1 MDMALEKKYRSLATY
16 FSESTNQTITLQF
29 GEIEKIMGYSL
40 PSSAYLNYSWWK
52 KTKAPA
58 RHYQAWT
65 AAGYTVKY
73 VQPNHY
79 VVFEKKD
86 TVSENESHKDVLIIR
101 PALHGDA
108 RFLSVLHKK
117 SKMESKFLVYGQ
129 EQQEASSK
137 KIRQQIIEWNQSG
150 RSVILLAILN
160 GEHVGYMKIAGNES
174 RRVAHRAEVDLVV
187 QAHKNDMD
195 ILSALI
201 QKSEEWAEEKGI
213 KRFEVTLL
221 EENAQARKL
230 FEQNGYK
237 VEGIRK
243 KSVLLQ
249 DKLQNEVYMGK
260 VFK

>member
-1 MDMALEKKYRSLATY
+1 MELALEKKYRSLAAY
-16 FSESTNQTITLQF
+16 FSESTNQTITLTF
-29 GEIEKIMGYSL
+29 EEIEKIMGYSL

-52 KTKAPA
+52 KTKSPA

-65 AAGYTVKY
+65 AAGYFVKY

-79 VVFEKKD
+79 VVFEK
-86 TVSENESHKDVLIIR
+86 TEAVPENEGHQDVLIIR

-108 RFLSVLHKK
+108 RFLSVLYKK

-129 EQQEASSK
+129 EPQEASAK

-160 GEHVGYMKIAGNES
+160 GEHVGYMKIVGTDSKRA
-174 RRVAHRAEVDLVV
+174 AHRAEVDMVV
-187 QAHKNDMD
+187 QAHNNDMN

-201 QKSEEWAEEKGI
+201 QKSEEWAAEKGL
-213 KRFEVTLL
+213 KRFEITIL

-230 FEQNGYK
+230 FEQNAYK

-243 KSVLLQ
+243 SSVSVHGT
-249 DKLQNEVYMGK
+249 LQNEVYMGK

>member
-1 MDMALEKKYRSLATY
+1 MELALEKKYRSLAAY
-16 FSESTNQTITLQF
+16 FSESTNQTITLSF
-29 GEIEKIMGYSL
+29 EEIEKIMGYSL

-65 AAGYTVKY
+65 AAGYFVTY

-79 VVFEKKD
+79 VVFEKLD
-86 TVSENESHKDVLIIR
+86 AVPENERHKDVLIIR

-108 RFLSVLHKK
+108 RFLSVLYKK

-129 EQQEASSK
+129 EQQEASAK
-137 KIRQQIIEWNQSG
+137 KIRQQIIGWKQSG
-150 RSVILLAILN
+150 RSVILLAILD
-160 GEHVGYMKIAGNES
+160 GEHVGYMKIKGNDS
-174 RRVAHRAEVDLVV
+174 KRAAHRAEVNFVV
-187 QAHKNDMD
+187 QAHKRNVD

-201 QKSEEWAEEKGI
+201 QKSEEWAKDKGI
-213 KRFEVTLL
+213 KRFEITIL

-230 FEQNGYK
+230 FEQNAYK

-243 KSVLLQ
+243 SSVSVHNT
-249 DKLQNEVYMGK
+249 LQNEIYLGK